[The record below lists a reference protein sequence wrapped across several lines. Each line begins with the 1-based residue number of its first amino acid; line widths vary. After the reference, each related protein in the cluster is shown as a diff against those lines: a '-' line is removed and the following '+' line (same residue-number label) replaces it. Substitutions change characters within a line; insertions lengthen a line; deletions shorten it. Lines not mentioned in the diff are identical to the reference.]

1 MLVENMSIEEDY
13 IPGEIVGEGAF
24 GKVRT
29 ARRKCDD
36 TLVVIKEVSMA
47 NMSSKEKE
55 DALTE
60 VKILE
65 DLDHTNIIQYHD
77 CRIDNHAA
85 ADQLT
90 RARVQATLAQ
100 VTVWRCILHNLRS
113 SSICE
118 LHLNSNDGP
127 IHTFTARSVDP
138 DKGNTLC
145 IVMEYAEEGELH
157 TLIKSKG
164 EKEEYFPE
172 SQILAWFVQLCLA
185 LGHVH
190 SRKILHRDL
199 KSQNI
204 FRTKNNILKL
214 GDFGIAKVL
223 TSETQMA
230 STAIGTPYYLSPEI
244 CEDKPYGTKSDIW
257 ALGCVLYELCSLKR
271 AFDGASLPALVLKI
285 LRGKYPPLP
294 GHYSKELRDLVC
306 SLLQ

>member
-77 CRIDNHAA
+77 CRID
-85 ADQLT
+85 
-90 RARVQATLAQ
+90 
-100 VTVWRCILHNLRS
+100 
-113 SSICE
+113 
-118 LHLNSNDGP
+118 
-127 IHTFTARSVDP
+127 
-138 DKGNTLC
+138 GNTLC

-244 CEDKPYGTKSDIW
+244 CEDKPYGSPHCRPPGTQEGTKSDIW

-306 SLLQ
+306 SLLQRCVPSICQHAHNHHSSGGFEALEGGRGGTRVAPPLVVHARRGA